1 MVERG
6 KKMSNSSLAEKI
18 IKATHFSKGR
28 SGRKIETIT
37 IHHMAGV
44 LTYEQCGRIFQG
56 NRQASAHYGVGSDG
70 RIAQYVDEA
79 DTAWSNSNWDS
90 NCKSVTIETSNS
102 SAGENW
108 PVSDIVLNSLIRLVA
123 DVAKRNNITLVKGKT
138 LVWHSMFASTAC
150 PGPYLLS
157 KMDYIID
164 EANKINAVP
173 EQPEQIKPSQN
184 KTNEEIANEVIA
196 GKWGNGADRKTSL
209 ANAGYDYNEIQNIVN
224 EKLLGNKTEPKPLKS
239 IDELAKEVIRGDWGN
254 GTDRKTRLINAGY
267 DYNAVQKRVNEI
279 LT

>member
-44 LTYEQCGRIFQG
+44 LTCEQCGRIFQG

-254 GTDRKTRLINAGY
+254 GADRKTRLINAGY
-267 DYNAVQKRVNEI
+267 NYNAIQNRVNEI
-279 LT
+279 LS

>member
-1 MVERG
+1 
-6 KKMSNSSLAEKI
+6 MSNSKLAEKF
-18 IKATHFSKGR
+18 IKATHFSSGR

-44 LTYEQCGRIFQG
+44 LTAEQCGRIFQG

-102 SAGENW
+102 SAGGNW
-108 PVSDIVLNSLIRLVA
+108 PISDTVLNSLIRLVA

-138 LVWHSMFASTAC
+138 VVWHQMYIATTC
-150 PGPYLLS
+150 PGEYLLS

-173 EQPEQIKPSQN
+173 EQPEQTKPSQN

-196 GKWGNGADRKTSL
+196 GKWGNGADRKTKL
-209 ANAGYDYNEIQNIVN
+209 TNAGYDYNEIQNIVN
-224 EKLLGNKTEPKPLKS
+224 KKLLGNKTEPKPSKS

-254 GTDRKTRLINAGY
+254 GADRKTRLINAGY
-267 DYNAVQKRVNEI
+267 DYNAIQNRVNEI
-279 LT
+279 LSWANLLLH

>member
-1 MVERG
+1 
-6 KKMSNSSLAEKI
+6 MSNSSLVEKF

-44 LTYEQCGRIFQG
+44 LTCEQCGRIFQG

-102 SAGENW
+102 SVGGNW

-123 DVAKRNNITLVKGKT
+123 DIAKRNNIALVKGKT
-138 LVWHSMFASTAC
+138 LVWHRMYTATTC
-150 PGPYLLS
+150 PGEYLLS
-157 KMDYIID
+157 KMDYIIE
-164 EANKINAVP
+164 EANKINSIQ
-173 EQPEQIKPSQN
+173 EKPSQTKPN
-184 KTNEEIANEVIA
+184 QTKSNEELANEVIA
-196 GKWGNGADRKTSL
+196 GKWGNGADRKTRL
-209 ANAGYDYNEIQNIVN
+209 TKAGYDFSAIQDIVN
-224 EKLLGNKTEPKPLKS
+224 EKLLGNKTSSKPSKT
-239 IDELAKEVIRGDWGN
+239 IEELAREVIRGDWGN
-254 GTDRKTRLINAGY
+254 GTDRKTRLTNAGY
-267 DYNAVQKRVNEI
+267 NYDAIQNRVNEI
-279 LT
+279 LK

>member
-44 LTYEQCGRIFQG
+44 LTCEQCGRIFQG

-123 DVAKRNNITLVKGKT
+123 DVAKRNNIALVKGKT
-138 LVWHSMFASTAC
+138 LVWHRMYTATTC
-150 PGPYLLS
+150 PGEYLLS
-157 KMDYIID
+157 KMDYIIE
-164 EANKINAVP
+164 EANKINSIQ
-173 EQPEQIKPSQN
+173 EKPSQTKPN
-184 KTNEEIANEVIA
+184 QTKSNEELAREVIR
-196 GKWGNGADRKTSL
+196 GDWGNGADRKTRL
-209 ANAGYDYNEIQNIVN
+209 TNAGYDFSAIQDIVN
-224 EKLLGNKTEPKPLKS
+224 EKLLGNKTSSKPSKT
-239 IDELAKEVIRGDWGN
+239 IEELAREVIRGDWGN
-254 GTDRKTRLINAGY
+254 GTDRKKRLTNAGY
-267 DYNAVQKRVNEI
+267 NYDAIQNRVNEI
-279 LT
+279 LN

>member
-44 LTYEQCGRIFQG
+44 LTCEQCGRIFQG

-102 SAGENW
+102 SAGGNW
-108 PVSDIVLNSLIRLVA
+108 PVSDKVLNSLIRLVA
-123 DVAKRNNITLVKGKT
+123 DVSKRNNITLVKGKT
-138 LVWHSMFASTAC
+138 VVWHQMYTATTC
-150 PGPYLLS
+150 PGEYLLS
-157 KMDYIID
+157 KMDYIIE

-254 GTDRKTRLINAGY
+254 GADRKTRLINAGY

>member
-1 MVERG
+1 
-6 KKMSNSSLAEKI
+6 MSNSSLAEKI

-44 LTYEQCGRIFQG
+44 LTCEQCGRIFQG

-102 SAGENW
+102 SAGGNW
-108 PVSDIVLNSLIRLVA
+108 PVSDTVLNSLIRLVA

-138 LVWHSMFASTAC
+138 VVWHQMYIATTC
-150 PGPYLLS
+150 PGEYLLS

-164 EANKINAVP
+164 EANKINAVS
-173 EQPEQIKPSQN
+173 EQPEQTKPSQN

-196 GKWGNGADRKTSL
+196 GKWGNGADRKTKL
-209 ANAGYDYNEIQNIVN
+209 TNAGYDYNEIQNIVN
-224 EKLLGNKTEPKPLKS
+224 KKLLGNKTEPKPSKS

-279 LT
+279 LM

>member
-1 MVERG
+1 
-6 KKMSNSSLAEKI
+6 MSNSSLAEKI

-44 LTYEQCGRIFQG
+44 LTCEQCGRIFQG

-254 GTDRKTRLINAGY
+254 GADRKTRLINAGY

>member
-44 LTYEQCGRIFQG
+44 LTCEQCGRIFQG
-56 NRQASAHYGVGSDG
+56 SRQASAHYGVGSDG

-102 SAGENW
+102 SAGGNW

-123 DVAKRNNITLVKGKT
+123 DIAKRNNLGKLVKGQN
-138 LVWHSMFASTAC
+138 LVWHRMYAATTC
-150 PGPYLLS
+150 PGDYLLS
-157 KMDYIID
+157 KMDYIA
-164 EANKINAVP
+164 EQANKINGQ
-173 EQPEQIKPSQN
+173 ESSTTENTSKKS
-184 KTNEEIANEVIA
+184 NEELANEVIR
-196 GKWGNGADRKTSL
+196 GDWGNGADRKTRL
-209 ANAGYDYNEIQNIVN
+209 TNAGYDFSAIQDIVN
-224 EKLLGNKTEPKPLKS
+224 EKLLGNKTSSKPSKT
-239 IDELAKEVIRGDWGN
+239 IEELAREVIRGDWGN
-254 GTDRKTRLINAGY
+254 GTDRKTRLTNAGY
-267 DYNAVQKRVNEI
+267 NYDAIQNRVNEI
-279 LT
+279 LM